1 MPIDLCFTKFHF
13 VEGTQVRTLRPRRTR
28 QEIQNLLSAFE
39 KSNLTITDFCKAENL
54 SYGVFQK
61 WRSRYGATQ
70 RRKGTSSSFT
80 KVDIVP
86 AKKDP
91 IPGLFA
97 EVHGIKIYQP
107 VSASFLK
114 ELLA

>member
-1 MPIDLCFTKFHF
+1 MPIDLYFTKFHF
-13 VEGTQVRTLRPRRTR
+13 VEDTQTKVLRPRRSK
-28 QEIQNLLSAFE
+28 QEIHNLLAAFE
-39 KSNLTITDFCKAENL
+39 KSNLTITDFCKVQNL

-61 WRSRYGATQ
+61 WRSRYCATQ
-70 RRKGTSSSFT
+70 RRKGTSTSFA

-86 AKKDP
+86 VKKDP
-91 IPGLFA
+91 LPGLFA

-114 ELLA
+114 ELLT